1 MIWTLF
7 VLPLVLLICGFPV
20 FLVLLTA
27 SSVSVLVFFN
37 VPPAILHQVI
47 FGTLDSFALLAVPFF
62 IFVGEIMGSGGV
74 SRRLVGWCEA
84 LFANIR
90 GGLPITSV
98 AACTVFGA
106 ISGSSPA
113 TVAAIGRITYKPMR
127 QAGYSE
133 TFSSGVL
140 TSSGVIANIIPP
152 SVAMILYG
160 ASAQESVVKL
170 FTAGILPG
178 LLFSLAF
185 IGYIYW
191 RAVKEKMS
199 SAHAFSWS
207 KLLIETRRATLALGM
222 PVIILGGIY
231 SGVFSPT
238 EAAGV
243 ACVYAILV
251 TMFVYHEVD
260 LTKLVSI
267 AGESAFRTAQ
277 IMVIVACSGVF
288 SWLLTT
294 SGAVPAIVN
303 WFESMNLSPFM
314 ALLLINIFLLL
325 VGAVLDTAASILL
338 LTPLLVPI
346 VKALGIDPVHFGII
360 MTVNLSIGMF
370 TPPFGLNIFVAQAV
384 LGAEL
389 RTIYRGIAPYIAIS
403 ILVLFIITYVPGLS
417 LWLTKLGD

>member
-7 VLPLVLLICGFPV
+7 VLPILLLVCGFPV
-20 FLVLLTA
+20 FLVLLA
-27 SSVSVLVFFN
+27 SAAISILVHFN
-37 VPPAILHQVI
+37 VPPALLHQVV

-74 SRRLVGWCEA
+74 SRRLVNWCDA
-84 LFANIR
+84 VFANVR

-113 TVAAIGRITYKPMR
+113 TVAAIGRITYRPMR
-127 QAGYSE
+127 DSGYSE
-133 TFSSGVL
+133 SFTAGLL

-152 SVAMILYG
+152 SVAMILYA
-160 ASAQESVVKL
+160 ASAQESVVRL
-170 FTAGILPG
+170 FTAGIIPG
-178 LLFSLAF
+178 LLFSLSF
-185 IGYIYW
+185 ILYISW
-191 RAVKEKMS
+191 RARKDKVAPGRS
-199 SAHAFSWS
+199 FSWRRVWR
-207 KLLIETRRATLALGM
+207 ETRAGALALAM
-222 PVIILGGIY
+222 PAIILGGIY
-231 SGVFSPT
+231 SGMFSPT
-238 EAAGV
+238 EAAGM
-243 ACVYAILV
+243 ACVYAIVV
-251 TMFVYHEVD
+251 TLCIYREI
-260 LTKLVSI
+260 TP
-267 AGESAFRTAQ
+267 AGLFRVAGDSAFRTSQ

-294 SGAVPAIVN
+294 SGAAPALVRS
-303 WFESMNLSPFM
+303 FEALDLSPIV

-325 VGAVLDTAASILL
+325 VGAMLDTASSILL

-384 LGAEL
+384 FGADL
-389 RTIYRGIAPYIAIS
+389 KTIYAGIAPYILIS
-403 ILVLFIITYVPGLS
+403 VLVLLVLTYIPGLS
-417 LWLTKLGD
+417 LWLAYL

>member
-7 VLPLVLLICGFPV
+7 VFPLFLLLCGFPV
-20 FLVLLTA
+20 FLVLLSA
-27 SSVSVLVFFN
+27 ASVSVLVHFN
-37 VPPAILHQVI
+37 VSPTVLHQVI

-74 SRRLVGWCEA
+74 SRRLVGWCDA

-113 TVAAIGRITYKPMR
+113 TVAAIGRITYQPMR
-127 QAGYSE
+127 DAGY
-133 TFSSGVL
+133 TPQFATGVL

-178 LLFSLAF
+178 LLFAASF

-191 RAVKEKMS
+191 RAVKENMA
-199 SAHAFSWS
+199 SAHAFSWRR
-207 KLLIETRRATLALGM
+207 LWTETRKGVFALGM
-222 PVIILGGIY
+222 PAIILGGIY
-231 SGVFSPT
+231 TGVFSPT

-243 ACVYAILV
+243 ACVYAIIV
-251 TMFVYHEVD
+251 TMFIYREVD
-260 LTKLVSI
+260 LKGLFTI
-267 AGESAFRTAQ
+267 AGDSAFRTAQ

-294 SGAVPAIVN
+294 SGTAPALVS
-303 WFESMNLSPFM
+303 WFEDLNMSPLV
-314 ALLLINIFLLL
+314 ALLAINVFLLL
-325 VGAVLDTAASILL
+325 VGAVLDTASSILL

-346 VKALGIDPVHFGII
+346 IKALGIDPVHFGII

-370 TPPFGLNIFVAQAV
+370 TPPFGLNIFVAQAIF
-384 LGAEL
+384 GENL
-389 RTIYRGIAPYIAIS
+389 RVIYRGIAPYIAIS
-403 ILVLFIITYVPGLS
+403 ILVLLTITYVPGLS
-417 LWLTKLGD
+417 LWLTRIGG

>member
-1 MIWTLF
+1 MIWTLV
-7 VLPLVLLICGFPV
+7 VLPLLLLIAGFPI
-20 FLVLLTA
+20 FLVLMA
-27 SSVSVLVFFN
+27 SAAISVLIHFN
-37 VPPAILHQVI
+37 VSPTILHQVV

-74 SRRLVGWCEA
+74 SRRLVGWCNA
-84 LFANIR
+84 LFANVR

-113 TVAAIGRITYKPMR
+113 TVAAIGRITYQPMR
-127 QAGYSE
+127 AAGFSE
-133 TFSSGVL
+133 RFASGVL

-152 SVAMILYG
+152 SVAMILY
-160 ASAQESVVKL
+160 ATSAQESVVRL

-178 LLFSLAF
+178 ILFSLSFMA
-185 IGYIYW
+185 YIYW
-191 RAVKEKMS
+191 RALRDGNG
-199 SAHAFSWS
+199 APGGFSWS
-207 KLLIETRRATLALGM
+207 RVWAETKRSTFALGM

-243 ACVYAILV
+243 ACVYAIAV
-251 TMFVYHEVD
+251 TLAYREIDVRGLLAV
-260 LTKLVSI
+260 
-267 AGESAFRTAQ
+267 AGASARRTAQ
-277 IMVIVACSGVF
+277 ILVIVACSGVF

-294 SGAVPAIVN
+294 SGAAPALGT
-303 WFESMNLSPFM
+303 WFSAQDMSPIM

-325 VGAVLDTAASILL
+325 VGAVIDTASAILL

-346 VKALGIDPVHFGII
+346 VKALGIDPIHFGII

-384 LGAEL
+384 FGAEL
-389 RTIYRGIAPYIAIS
+389 RTIYAGIAPYIAIS
-403 ILVLFIITYVPGLS
+403 LLVLLVVTFVPGLS
-417 LWLTKLGD
+417 LWLPG

>member
-1 MIWTLF
+1 MIWTLA
-7 VLPLVLLICGFPV
+7 VLPVLLLILGFPV

-27 SSVSVLVFFN
+27 AAVSVLIHFN
-37 VPPAILHQVI
+37 VPPTILHQVM
-47 FGTLDSFALLAVPFF
+47 FGTLDSYALLAVPFF

-74 SRRLVGWCEA
+74 SRRLVNWCNA
-84 LFANIR
+84 LFANFR

-113 TVAAIGRITYKPMR
+113 TVAAIGRITFQPMR
-127 QAGYSE
+127 TAGYSE
-133 TFSSGVL
+133 RFASGVL

-152 SVAMILYG
+152 SVAMILY
-160 ASAQESVVKL
+160 ATSAQESVVQL

-178 LLFSLAF
+178 ILFSAAF
-185 IGYIYW
+185 MAYIYW
-191 RAVKEKMS
+191 RALRDGL
-199 SAHAFSWS
+199 AAPGGFSWGRVWQ
-207 KLLIETRRATLALGM
+207 ETRKGALALGM

-243 ACVYAILV
+243 ACVYAIAV
-251 TMFVYHEVD
+251 TMLAYREID
-260 LTKLVSI
+260 LPGLFRVA
-267 AGESAFRTAQ
+267 AGSATRTAQ
-277 IMVIVACSGVF
+277 ILVIVACSGVF

-294 SGAVPAIVN
+294 SGAAPRLVA
-303 WFESMNLSPFM
+303 WFSALDVSPLV
-314 ALLLINIFLLL
+314 ALLLINIFLLI
-325 VGAVLDTAASILL
+325 VGAVIDTASAILL

-384 LGAEL
+384 FGSEL
-389 RTIYRGIAPYIAIS
+389 RTIYAGIAPYIAIS

-417 LWLTKLGD
+417 LWLTQL

>member
-1 MIWTLF
+1 MIWTM
-7 VLPLVLLICGFPV
+7 VALPLLLLALGFPV
-20 FLVLLTA
+20 FLVLLSA
-27 SSVSVLVFFN
+27 AAVSILVHFN
-37 VPPAILHQVI
+37 VPPAILHQVV

-74 SRRLVGWCEA
+74 SRRLVNWCDA
-84 LFANIR
+84 LFANLR

-113 TVAAIGRITYKPMR
+113 TVAAIGQITYDPMR
-127 QAGYSE
+127 KEGYSE
-133 TFSSGVL
+133 KFAAGVL

-170 FTAGILPG
+170 FTAGIIPG
-178 LLFSLAF
+178 ILFSVAF
-185 IGYIYW
+185 IAYIYW
-191 RAVKEKMS
+191 MALRQGVEPGRN
-199 SAHAFSWS
+199 FSWTN
-207 KLLIETRRATLALGM
+207 LWQQTRKGALALGM

-231 SGVFSPT
+231 SGIFSPT

-243 ACVYAILV
+243 ACVYAIIV
-251 TMFVYHEVD
+251 TMAVYRE
-260 LTKLVSI
+260 VSI
-267 AGESAFRTAQ
+267 RGLFDVAGTSAFRTAQ

-294 SGAVPAIVN
+294 SGAAPRMVQFFADLNMSPLVTLLVI
-303 WFESMNLSPFM
+303 NL
-314 ALLLINIFLLL
+314 FLLM
-325 VGAVLDTAASILL
+325 VGAMIDTASAILL

-346 VKALGIDPVHFGII
+346 VKTLGIDPVHFGII

-384 LGAEL
+384 FRADL
-389 RTIYRGIAPYIAIS
+389 RQIYAGITPYILIS
-403 ILVLFIITYVPGLS
+403 IGVLFLLTYVPGLS
-417 LWLTKLGD
+417 LWLTRF